1 MRINLSVRLELNGS
15 NSEKAFYSLWGAESI
30 RKHVERLKEMI
41 DVTISVVETTNLK
54 KTHMTCKGSD
64 TTIRGEGTE

>member
-1 MRINLSVRLELNGS
+1 
-15 NSEKAFYSLWGAESI
+15 
-30 RKHVERLKEMI
+30 MI

-54 KTHMTCKGSD
+54 KTHMTYKGSD